1 MTKKIL
7 LILLAAS
14 FALSACGGGATPDP
28 ALDPMLA
35 MTSAFAT
42 VNAAFT
48 QTALAI
54 PTTPPAPTE
63 TPTLTPGPQPSQF
76 SPTVTLTVTVKA
88 VANCRF
94 GPSTTYAGP
103 GGVRTGKVL
112 EAIGRD
118 ATGQW
123 LLVAREAGRKKSCWV
138 NIIALDVQGDINTLA
153 IAPVELVFTP
163 NYPPPPNIAAR
174 RNVDQVTISWGD
186 VPLPFQVVYLDSH
199 YFLELWLCSSGQ
211 LTYTLLGTNDLT
223 VTVIDSTGCT
233 EASHGLLYTTTKE
246 GYSQPAAIP
255 WP

>member
-1 MTKKIL
+1 MTKKIF
-7 LILLAAS
+7 LILLAVS
-14 FALSACGGGATPDP
+14 FSLSACGGGATPDP

-63 TPTLTPGPQPSQF
+63 TPTLTPGPQLTQF
-76 SPTVTLTVTVKA
+76 SPTTTLTVTVKA
-88 VANCRF
+88 QAYCRF
-94 GPSTTYAGP
+94 GPNTVYAARF
-103 GGVRTGKVL
+103 GVRTGKVL
-112 EAIGRD
+112 VANGRD

-123 LLVAREAGRKKSCWV
+123 LLLATEPGRKKSCWV

-153 IAPVELVFTP
+153 IAPVELPFTA
-163 NYPPPPNIAAR
+163 NYPPPPNVAAR

-186 VPLPFQVVYLDSH
+186 VPVSYKVVYLDSH
-199 YFLELWLCSSGQ
+199 YFLELWLCNAGQ

-223 VTVIDSTGCT
+223 VTVIDQTGCT

-246 GYSQPAAIP
+246 GYSQPATIP